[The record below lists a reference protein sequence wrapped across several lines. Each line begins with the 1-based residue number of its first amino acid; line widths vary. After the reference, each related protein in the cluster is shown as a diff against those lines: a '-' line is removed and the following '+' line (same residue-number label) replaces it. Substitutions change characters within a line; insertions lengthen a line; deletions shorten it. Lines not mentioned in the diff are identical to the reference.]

1 MDLTTV
7 RPTTKKPTTVVPRT
21 TIPLTELPNT
31 ILPTMGELQTVV
43 PKTKVPHVSNMPLY
57 EFNYNRTNQQVS
69 PFSDYND
76 PTQINSFAD
85 VIWNTLSKNDKL
97 KTRDYGILSDIGDS
111 DNLLLSPFAMGARAI
126 TGAMDLMLNTVV
138 EPIKQGNFAALGL
151 NTLVNFG
158 ESMDILA
165 SPIKGLVMDGPEGLI
180 KGSIGRVNYDVDTGN
195 WLLDMAGELLLDPFN
210 WISFG
215 AAGIAKGA
223 AATASKEVLES
234 SIDIATKKGI
244 KVLASE
250 LSPTESLTKMFKNYA
265 SANFMQNGGDIS
277 KAVMGTINQLGG
289 DKVFSREFIDIVQK
303 QQLQSVAETQV
314 RNLAIAKGLANT
326 VRVADNAE
334 KVLAEGSAF
343 LALIPAKTLKNLISK
358 TPAWEYVAEHV
369 AKIIYD
375 SYVKVTGLEDT
386 FNLINYHIVKNST
399 PIIEDHIT
407 HVLSRVGLDTI
418 DTIDIDKMV
427 TDRALDNIAN
437 LNKLLDSEDMISNK
451 MFIAEVLTE
460 VSGNR
465 VLLEEVKKVIREN
478 PDLSLDEILKSIGT
492 SRTTILTDI
501 NDIFAHNLSILDEI
515 NAKNK
520 GVFQSVKTEYV
531 AMTYRLSSTL
541 QKYTNL
547 ELFEDTI
554 NKTILDTIANK
565 ELLSPDELQKQID
578 VIKDLIK
585 NKKYVEASIQNK
597 TTKIPTVTDM
607 DTFKALKNNTQV
619 AITESPKP
627 LDENPFAFKN
637 INTTKY
643 FKTPKDLDTNV
654 QGFLK
659 NTFNSTF
666 TIDNLKSTIQLFNNP
681 KLLEIPNLKDSYLR
695 INPALKTLVQFTELL
710 NKGTNPF
717 ELSFYRN
724 TFINAIKDLQR
735 EFQAITGFAPEL
747 ITPEIKEL
755 ITAISSIKTYGVA
768 EALLR
773 ADSFTVM
780 YRTKWEELHM
790 LTQSF
795 EPRQIL
801 NAQGQLVNVDLKE
814 SLEAFNNN
822 QQIIS
827 QLESF
832 ININDEDISG
842 VAYSTKAVIKNL
854 TSIYSFIK
862 NVYNDPYI
870 STELK
875 NFYISSLMKNKNIHG
890 ASVLL
895 NPEMLHKKVMKDF
908 ETFVNSAQTVRKL
921 NLNALLTDTNNL
933 LKKQD
938 KKILDNFNKLSE
950 VDKAFFNKLVASGE
964 THTALEDAHLA
975 EIIIRLRC
983 PDDYIADFIDGIPVN
998 KAGKYIYIS
1007 DIEATGL
1014 SANNS
1019 FVTEIGLKQM
1029 GTDQTISYRLAYLPE
1044 THDVS
1049 EEILKSK
1056 YPGLSTEEAL
1066 EQYKKFYDPANLDN
1080 AGVTFFTS
1088 ESDML
1093 QAYKDHLNTLDVGS
1107 DIIFHNGKAYDT
1119 PMLMDRGL
1127 TYGINFINS
1136 PIYKAKDSLYDMR
1149 KLNFG
1154 YSVSQIEEISL
1165 WNHIKQYINQL
1176 DIDDISLSFLNPLS
1190 QHNMEVLSKM
1200 INIASGG
1207 PNNAYRKPLI
1217 NSLEKIKTDLN
1228 NLHTELID
1236 ANKYDT
1242 VFSKELLNTPQAQQ
1256 TFIKQCQAKYL
1267 QNQEILN
1274 NIEKYY
1280 TNPIQAA
1287 VEKESLLRQQQGLSE
1302 TLRLADVDSAGNIN
1316 GFINMNLVRMFYGY
1330 NMDNLPIQGY
1340 EKIVDKQLIL
1350 NYLDIP
1356 DDLLI
1361 PITNQYGKDGF
1372 SWESLYDFV
1381 RDFPSAY
1388 KSLTNSVTAIQN
1400 KELIQNNIIKL
1411 KQILANQN
1419 DMYKFVKDNNIDAR
1433 ANYLIAEKLFARAN
1447 EFKLDTSILDKEFV
1461 NIMQE
1466 YEESKFKY
1474 SAEELMKKQINLVEN
1489 GIDNPDLKVQAW
1501 RELLEEDLT
1510 TIDKYSTN
1518 ILKKLSTD
1526 KTYTGFTNTRTQVL
1540 LTLAS
1545 EVQKPFDLVK
1555 AYMDNL
1561 NPTEKIKFVSA
1572 FKRGDNKNQY
1582 KAVRQ
1587 LLEQTPEDL
1596 LATLYTKSMVIVY
1609 DKNFVNSFDGGEFTQ
1624 QLLSRTK
1631 ELSDKGI
1638 KLIEEDNVIYV
1649 VPSKDN
1655 IFKCIVDPVSNNTIY
1670 ELNGNTIEIPTLN
1683 EIVVAESMRGQI
1695 PDNIVDGLNKAQES
1709 MIRITD
1715 GNATGSLYEVTNTS
1729 WYKTL
1734 YDKLPTVVQNELGDI
1749 SLYTN
1754 PALFNGRSR
1763 YNLSVFGSYETR
1775 TRFSDFS
1782 TSSFIKNYTN
1792 TFKTV
1797 GKNATGKC
1805 HYVDFILN
1813 SGTSVNYGVIGEQLR
1828 AGNYADVI
1836 KTFEDAPESVLG
1848 ALVYNKSG
1856 EVRLIEIK
1864 PTSKANLIRAQKL
1877 DAKILDYHVF
1887 STAFNVINTS
1897 TFSDSNP
1904 VLEVYTKLLRTFKLG
1919 YLTSTGYLL
1928 RNIIDT
1934 FGKNLIEAKGN
1945 VIATAKYTYNAM
1957 KMYTEYDKIILDI
1970 INTNPNKVLS
1980 KTSIKE
1986 YFETMNP
1993 SMSYED
1999 WSFIHDILNEG
2010 AFVGQVQSLELYHGF
2025 RRSIKN
2031 QEIPDEELQGLFETY
2046 QHAKKSLNPVD
2057 NLMGLNSNIEDIQ
2070 RLASYLMMRENGMNF
2085 AESVAKTAFNHF
2097 DYSIK
2102 TDFQK
2107 AMELVMPF
2115 YTFRMKNIHYWV
2127 NIIAENGWLAGA
2139 LRDVMTPIWDFD
2151 DIEYYELQ
2159 HNQSLQSRILSGNVQ
2174 ILDSGVTF
2182 KLNPSVSDAIKFATD
2197 PFGEMYNSL
2206 FTPIQSLIEAGLT
2219 LTPDIAVK
2227 KGVMNVFN
2235 IYEPN
2240 HKNEFDKVYELL
2252 NFVPFGSTVQRFMMG
2267 YKYAQETN
2275 NVLPMIAPSIFGRV
2289 KRFKPYNYTSYNRY
2303 NRYGSN
2309 YSKYKKIAK
2318 PRKSYPKKRYNKYTP
2333 KYYPINFTNIY
2344 IDGMYSIPN
2353 ISTYTAQA
2361 NRYYHFSRLPKIPRV
2376 NIYNKLYNTR
2386 GKPRWDAMLQPVSSQ
2401 NLKYVIKNTIH
2412 YK

>member
-1 MDLTTV
+1 MV
-7 RPTTKKPTTVVPRT
+7 SK
-21 TIPLTELPNT
+21 
-31 ILPTMGELQTVV
+31 ELQQIKQNDLSVITPANLPQVTQNLTQISGNDLSTITTDF
-43 PKTKVPHVSNMPLY
+43 P
-57 EFNYNRTNQQVS
+57 NRRTSQQVS
-69 PFSDYND
+69 PFSNYND

-85 VIWNTLSKNDKL
+85 VIWNTLSKNNKL
-97 KTRDYGILSDIGDS
+97 KTRDYGLLSDIG
-111 DNLLLSPFAMGARAI
+111 NLDIPFLTPIVGQIAGGARAI

-138 EPIKQGNFAALGL
+138 EPIKQGNFTALGI

-165 SPIKGLVMDGPEGLI
+165 SPIKGLIIDGPKGLI

-195 WLLDMAGELLLDPFN
+195 WLVDMVGEILLDPFN

-215 AAGIAKGA
+215 AAGIAKGT

-244 KVLASE
+244 KVLASD
-250 LSPTESLTKMFKNYA
+250 LAPTEGLTRMFKNYA
-265 SANFMQNGGDIS
+265 SAHFMQNGGDLS
-277 KAVMGTINQLGG
+277 KAITATMTQLGG
-289 DKVFSREFIDIVQK
+289 DKVFSREFLDIVQR
-303 QQLQSVAETQV
+303 QQLQNIAEIQI
-314 RNLAIAKGLANT
+314 RDLAIAKGLANT

-334 KVLAEGSAF
+334 KVLAQGSAF
-343 LALIPAKTLKNLISK
+343 LALIPAKTLKKLIAK
-358 TPAWEYVAEHV
+358 TPAWEYIAEHV
-369 AKIIYD
+369 ARIIYD

-407 HVLSRVGLDTI
+407 HILNRAGLDAI
-418 DTIDIDKMV
+418 DAIDIDKMV

-437 LNKLLDSEDMISNK
+437 LNKLLDSENVISNK

-465 VLLEEVKKVIREN
+465 MLLEEVKRVIREN
-478 PDLSLDEILKSIGT
+478 PDLSLDDILKSIGT
-492 SRTTILTDI
+492 SRNTVLTDI
-501 NDIFAHNLSILDEI
+501 NDIFAHNLAVLDEI
-515 NAKNK
+515 NANNK
-520 GVFQSVKTEYV
+520 GIFQSVKTEYV
-531 AMTYRLSSTL
+531 AMTYRLSTTL

-554 NKTILDTIANK
+554 NKTILDTITNK
-565 ELLSPDELQKQID
+565 ELLSPEELQKQID
-578 VIKDLIK
+578 LIKDLIK

-597 TTKIPTVTDM
+597 TTKLPTITDM
-607 DTFKALKNNTQV
+607 DTFKALKEKSQTV
-619 AITESPKP
+619 LTEPVKPFDNSP
-627 LDENPFAFKN
+627 LEFKS
-637 INTTKY
+637 INTPKY
-643 FKTPKDLDTNV
+643 FKTPKNLDTDTP
-654 QGFLK
+654 GFLK
-659 NTFNSTF
+659 NIYNKIFNPKNLQSTF
-666 TIDNLKSTIQLFNNP
+666 ELFSNP
-681 KLLEIPNLKDSYLR
+681 KLAYNPTLADSYLR
-695 INPALKTLVQFTELL
+695 IKPALKKLIEFNEILKTG
-710 NKGTNPF
+710 KNPF
-717 ELSFYRN
+717 ELPFYRN
-724 TFINAIKDLQR
+724 SFINAIKDLQR
-735 EFQAITGFAPEL
+735 EFQAIQGFTPEL
-747 ITPEIKEL
+747 LTPELKRL
-755 ITAISSIKTYGVA
+755 ITDISQIKTYGVA
-768 EALLR
+768 ESLLR

-795 EPRQIL
+795 EPQQIIDMT
-801 NAQGQLVNVDLKE
+801 GHLVDVNLKE
-814 SLEAFNNN
+814 SLDLFNNN
-822 QQIIS
+822 PQLIA

-832 ININDEDISG
+832 ININDETISG
-842 VAYSTKAVIKNL
+842 LAYSTKAVIKNL
-854 TSIYSFIK
+854 TNMYSFIR

-870 STELK
+870 SAELK
-875 NFYISSLMKNKNIHG
+875 NFYLSSLMKNKNIHG
-890 ASVLL
+890 ASVIL
-895 NPEMLHKKVMKDF
+895 NPEKLHKKVMQDF
-908 ETFVNSAQTVRKL
+908 ETFINSAQSVRKL
-921 NLNALLTDTNNL
+921 NLNALLTDTNSLIQN
-933 LKKQD
+933 KD
-938 KKILDNFNKLSE
+938 KRILDNLNKLSKT
-950 VDKAFFNKLVASGE
+950 DKNFFNKVLLSGE

-975 EIIIRLRC
+975 ELIIRLRC
-983 PDDYIADFIDGIPVN
+983 PDEYIADFIDGIPVN
-998 KAGKYIYIS
+998 KAGKYIYVS

-1014 SANNS
+1014 SAKNS

-1029 GTDQTISYRLAYLPE
+1029 GTDQTISYRLAYSPE

-1066 EQYKKFYDPANLDN
+1066 EQYKKFYDPANPDN

-1093 QAYKDHLNTLDVGS
+1093 QAYKDYLNTLDIGS
-1107 DIIFHNGKAYDT
+1107 DVIFHNGKAYDT

-1127 TYGINFINS
+1127 TYGISFTNS

-1149 KLNFG
+1149 KLNLG
-1154 YSVSQIEEISL
+1154 YNVSQVEEIAL
-1165 WNHIKQYINQL
+1165 WNHIKQYINQT
-1176 DIDDISLSFLNPLS
+1176 DINDMSMSFLNPLS
-1190 QHNMEVLSKM
+1190 DYNMDVLKNM
-1200 INIASGG
+1200 INTAASG
-1207 PNNAYRKPLI
+1207 PNSSYRKPLI
-1217 NSLEKIKTDLN
+1217 NSLEKIKKDLDL
-1228 NLHTELID
+1228 LHFQIID
-1236 ANKYDT
+1236 SNKHDT
-1242 VFSKELLNTPQAQQ
+1242 IFSKELLSTPQAQQ
-1256 TFIKQCQAKYL
+1256 VFIRQCRAKYI
-1267 QNQEILN
+1267 QNAEILA

-1287 VEKESLLRQQQGLSE
+1287 TEKTALLRQQKGLTE
-1302 TLRLADVDSAGNIN
+1302 TLRLAQVDNMGNIN
-1316 GFINMNLVRMFYGY
+1316 GIVNMNLVRMFYGY

-1340 EKIVDKQLIL
+1340 EKIVDKQLIES
-1350 NYLDIP
+1350 YLDIP
-1356 DDLLI
+1356 KTLMI
-1361 PITNQYGKDGF
+1361 PVTSQYGKDSL

-1381 RDFPSAY
+1381 RDFPTAY
-1388 KSLTNSVTAIQN
+1388 KSMTNAATAIEN
-1400 KELIQNNIIKL
+1400 KELIQNNINKL
-1411 KQILANQN
+1411 KQLLSDKN
-1419 DMYKFVKDNNIDAR
+1419 DMYSFVKENNIDAR
-1433 ANYLIAEKLFARAN
+1433 ANYLMAEKLYARAK
-1447 EFKLDTSILDKEFV
+1447 EFELDINSLDKEF
-1461 NIMQE
+1461 IDLMHE

-1474 SAEELMKKQINLVEN
+1474 SAEELMKKQINLIEN
-1489 GIDNPDLKVQAW
+1489 GIDSPDLQVQAW

-1510 TIDKYSTN
+1510 TINEYSTN

-1561 NPTEKIKFVSA
+1561 NPTEKIKFVNT
-1572 FKRGDNKNQY
+1572 FKRGDNINQF

-1609 DKNFVNSFDGGEFTQ
+1609 DKNFANSFDGGEFTK
-1624 QLLSRTK
+1624 QLLDRTK
-1631 ELSDKGI
+1631 ELADKGI
-1638 KLIEEDNVIYV
+1638 KLIEEDDIIYA
-1649 VPSKDN
+1649 VPSKEN
-1655 IFKCIVDPVSNNTIY
+1655 IFKCIVDPASNNTIY
-1670 ELNGNTIEIPTLN
+1670 ELNGNTIELPTLN
-1683 EIVVAESMRGQI
+1683 EIVVAENMRGQI

-1715 GNATGSLYEVTNTS
+1715 GNASGSLYEVTNTT

-1734 YDKLPTVVQNELGDI
+1734 YDRLPQTVQNELGDI

-1775 TRFSDFS
+1775 NRFSDFS

-1813 SGTSVNYGVIGEQLR
+1813 SGTSVNYGVIGEQLK

-1904 VLEVYTKLLRTFKLG
+1904 VLEVYTKILRTFKLG

-1928 RNIIDT
+1928 RNVIDT
-1934 FGKNLIEAKGN
+1934 FGKNLIESKGDI
-1945 VIATAKYTYNAM
+1945 IATAKYTYNAM

-1980 KTSIKE
+1980 RASIKE

-2219 LTPDIAVK
+2219 LTPDTAIKEGA
-2227 KGVMNVFN
+2227 MNVFN

-2240 HKNEFDKVYELL
+2240 HKTEFDKVYELL
-2252 NFVPFGSTVQRFMMG
+2252 NFVPFGSTIQRAMMG
-2267 YKYAQETN
+2267 YKYAQETGN
-2275 NVLPMIAPSIFGRV
+2275 ALPMIAPSIFGRV
-2289 KRFKPYNYTSYNRY
+2289 KRFEQNNYRPKQYGSYRRYRKVAKPKKTYPRKTYNRY
-2303 NRYGSN
+2303 
-2309 YSKYKKIAK
+2309 
-2318 PRKSYPKKRYNKYTP
+2318 TP
-2333 KYYPINFTNIY
+2333 NYYPIQFKNIY
-2344 IDGMYSIPN
+2344 IDGMYSVPN

-2361 NRYYHFSRLPKIPRV
+2361 NRYYHFARLPKLPRS
-2376 NIYNKLYNTR
+2376 NIYNKLYTSK
-2386 GKPRWDAMLQPVSSQ
+2386 GKSRWDAMLQPVDSR